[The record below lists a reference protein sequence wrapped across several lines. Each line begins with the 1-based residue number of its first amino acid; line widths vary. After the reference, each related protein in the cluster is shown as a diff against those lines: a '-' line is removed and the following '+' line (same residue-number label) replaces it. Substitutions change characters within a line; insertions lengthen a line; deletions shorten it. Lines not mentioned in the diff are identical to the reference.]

1 MRRMMSRAVIK
12 KATYCRMS
20 TIINAALRAA
30 VEGYTNPGG
39 AEAYKA
45 PPAYA
50 EAIASILAFLIAV
63 ILVSLIGLWLWN
75 FSVVPLFEFARPA
88 KSVFQILGLMLFLGI
103 MLP

>member
-1 MRRMMSRAVIK
+1 MAVLNSMVRAV
-12 KATYCRMS
+12 
-20 TIINAALRAA
+20 

-39 AEAYKA
+39 AEAYKP

-50 EAIASILAFLIAV
+50 EALAALFGFFIAV
-63 ILVSLIGLWLWN
+63 LFVSLLGLWLWN

-88 KSVFQILGLMLFLGI
+88 KSVFQILGLMLFLSL